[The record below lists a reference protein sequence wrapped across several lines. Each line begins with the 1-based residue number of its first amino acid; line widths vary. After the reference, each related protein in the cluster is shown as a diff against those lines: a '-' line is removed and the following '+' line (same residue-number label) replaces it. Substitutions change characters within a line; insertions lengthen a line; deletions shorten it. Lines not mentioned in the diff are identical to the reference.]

1 MSQNSQPFSVREG
14 FAPRSLG
21 MDNPK
26 VLHKIW
32 AAIYGLISYEDALQV
47 LQEFSMVSAS
57 VIHNARKVYQIID
70 DAPMPLALEIELL
83 GNLETKKL
91 ARSQDEQSKAK
102 EKASFLDDTRKFI
115 EGNWI
120 DACGKGEWFKFYEMC
135 EFLIASGSRG
145 WEIDAKI
152 RETLDK
158 MGNAG
163 CRLVGGKFVPGL
175 SPEEAKSIQA
185 ALSRPFAKARAH
197 MEKAVALYSNRER
210 PDYANAVK
218 ESVSAVES
226 LVKELTGKEV
236 RSGLRQ
242 LAKDGILPKD
252 RDPKGKDPYL
262 VQALDGYW
270 GYANKTSRHGLKSGE
285 SPPDADTARF
295 LLVTCAAFVNYI
307 TARTDK
313 GK

>member
-21 MDNPK
+21 MDNPE

-32 AAIYGLISYEDALQV
+32 AAIYGLISYEDALRV
-47 LQEFSMVSAS
+47 LQEVFAFSVSA
-57 VIHNARKVYQIID
+57 IHKARKIPEEIDAARIPDIIRESG
-70 DAPMPLALEIELL
+70 PENRKWSIGQE
-83 GNLETKKL
+83 EKF
-91 ARSQDEQSKAK
+91 KAK
-102 EKASFLDDTRKFI
+102 EKASFLDSARESVEEKWT
-115 EGNWI
+115 
-120 DACGKGEWFKFYEMC
+120 DARDKGEWPKFYEMC

-163 CRLVGGKFVPGL
+163 CRLVDGQFARGL
-175 SPEEAKSIQA
+175 SREEAEEIEMSF
-185 ALSRPFAKARAH
+185 SGPFPEARTH
-197 MEKAVALYSNRER
+197 MKNAVAAYANRER
-210 PDYANAVK
+210 PDYAHVVK

-226 LVKELTGKEV
+226 LVKELTGKEEV
-236 RSGLRQ
+236 RSGLSQ
-242 LAKDGILPKD
+242 LAKDGILPQD
-252 RDPKGKDPYL
+252 RGPKGDPYL

-285 SPPDADTARF
+285 SPPDPDTARF

-307 TARTDK
+307 TARTDN